1 MPWKETGRV
10 SERIHFIEDYLSGCY
25 TITELAARYFVSRKT
40 LYKWLARHD
49 REGRGGLEDRSR
61 APAECPHR
69 TADAVEESI
78 VAFRRRF
85 PFMGPKKIIAR
96 LTELEPLVT
105 WPAPST
111 AGDIL
116 SRRGLTEHGKR
127 RAHPIYPSRMPSKPT
142 APNDVMTIDFK
153 GQFRLGNHEYC
164 YPLTIVDG
172 FSRYILACDALTS
185 TGYEGARRVMQR
197 VFREFGLPNR
207 ILSDNGSPFASAGL
221 GHLSRLSLWW
231 VRLGI
236 GIERIVPGNPQQ
248 NGSHERMHKTLKEQT
263 TRPPAVDAKGQQRK
277 FDTFVREFNHERPH
291 ESLGQRRPATIYT
304 PSPRPYPE
312 WVPRLAYP
320 GHMETRIVTDNG
332 MITWKNHLVFASH
345 TLARQ
350 KLGFEEIDDG
360 IWSVYLGTVLI
371 ARFDERDRRF
381 YG

>member
-10 SERIHFIEDYLSGCY
+10 FERTRFIDDYLSGCF
-25 TITELAARYFVSRKT
+25 TISELSLRYHVSRKT

-49 REGRGGLEDRSR
+49 RTGLAGLEDLSC
-61 APAECPHR
+61 APLECPHR
-69 TADAVEESI
+69 TPEVVEDAIVE
-78 VAFRRRF
+78 FRKRF

-96 LTELEPLVT
+96 LSELEPNVA

-116 SRRGLTEHGKR
+116 DRRGLIEHRKR
-127 RAHPIYPSRMPSKPT
+127 RHPPLHPSRMPAKPT
-142 APNDVMTIDFK
+142 EPNDLMTIDFK

-185 TGYEGARRVMQR
+185 TRYEGARQVMQR
-197 VFREFGLPNR
+197 VFREFGLPRR
-207 ILSDNGSPFASAGL
+207 ILSDNGSPFASPGL

-263 TRPPAVDAKGQQRK
+263 TRPPAYDSKGQQRK
-277 FDTFVREFNHERPH
+277 FDAFIREFNQERPH
-291 ESLGQRRPATIYT
+291 ESLGQRRPATLYM

-312 WVPRLAYP
+312 WVPRLEYD
-320 GHMETRIVTDNG
+320 GCLETRIVTDNG
-332 MITWKNHLVFASH
+332 MIAWKNHLVFASH

-360 IWSVYLGTVLI
+360 IWSVYLGAVLI
-371 ARFDERDRRF
+371 ARFDERERRF

>member
-10 SERIHFIEDYLSGCY
+10 FERTRFIEDYLSGCF
-25 TITELAARYFVSRKT
+25 TIIELSSRYDVSRKT

-49 REGRGGLEDRSR
+49 RRGLIALEDRPR
-61 APAECPHR
+61 APLKCPHR
-69 TADAVEESI
+69 TPEPIEDAIVE
-78 VAFRRRF
+78 FRRRF

-96 LTELEPLVT
+96 LSELEPAVA

-111 AGDIL
+111 AGNIL
-116 SRRGLTEHGKR
+116 DRRGLIGHRKR
-127 RAHPIYPSRMPSKPT
+127 RHPPVQPSRMPSKPT
-142 APNDVMTIDFK
+142 EPNDLMTIDFK

-164 YPLTIVDG
+164 YPLTIVDH

-185 TGYEGARRVMQR
+185 TRYEGVRKVMQR
-197 VFREFGLPNR
+197 VFREFGLPRR
-207 ILSDNGSPFASAGL
+207 ILSDNGTPFASQGL

-231 VRLGI
+231 ARLGI

-263 TRPPAVDAKGQQRK
+263 TRPPAHDSKGQQRK
-277 FDTFVREFNHERPH
+277 FDAFLREFNEERPH
-291 ESLGQRRPATIYT
+291 ESLGQRRPVTLYR

-312 WVPRLAYP
+312 WVPRIEYD
-320 GHMETRIVTDNG
+320 GHLETRIVTDNG
-332 MITWKNHLVFASH
+332 MIAWKNHLVFASH

-360 IWSVYLGTVLI
+360 IWSVFLGTVLI
-371 ARFDERDRRF
+371 ARFDERERRF